1 MSLRF
6 IDKYEVISTLGRGSM
21 GVVYKAKDPEIG
33 RLVAIKTLKSV
44 FMGDDASGN
53 EALQRFRQESRSAGR
68 LHHPNI
74 VTIFEAGR
82 AESGSPYIVM
92 EYIEGKSLEAMVA
105 EQRALDPVAALHYL
119 AQISSAVDY
128 AHSQNVIHR
137 DLKPSNIIVDARHRP
152 YLLDFGV
159 AKLSDTSLTPA
170 GTVVGTPSYMS
181 PEQIRGAQLDGRTDI
196 FSLAVV
202 AFEVLT
208 GTRPFPGTD
217 FTTVVSNII
226 HKEPLSLDEVGSNL
240 NRAIEPVLR
249 KGLAKE
255 RDERFQSALE
265 LIDGL
270 ARVLGVVIDGT
281 GIAGGYVPGMKL
293 RDASKEASSRDRAS
307 TVLGTFYPQGVVAST
322 PATDSSAERTVFG
335 GSTSAAPAAESGGLP
350 PIGAPTFSTGVSYTN
365 GVEHSSGGSSRH
377 RDSLSTIE
385 EDPENIILESES
397 SAKALRAHNRSRFR
411 RTVIALLV
419 VLLGLM
425 IVPFVVPKY
434 LPKGG
439 FFHPAADVEPTP
451 VVESD
456 SPPVESRPEPTV
468 AASKGD
474 ASIGSTPP
482 SATAPSGGTVVSD
495 PAVSDPV
502 PSAPGIKP
510 EEIIAP
516 TYGYNDATAQKLTDG
531 QLLYLLQHAS
541 SHGPEVL
548 RAVIAEAGKRE
559 KTALSE
565 VLIPVTR
572 HADYKVRVDALK
584 ALGKPFHYAQP
595 AVTAAIIAALKDDE
609 FIVRGF
615 AVKLLSRLPDPA
627 ARAALEERLL
637 VEKNTVVLDVLKTSI
652 GQQAGSK

>member
-181 PEQIRGAQLDGRTDI
+181 PEQIRGSQLDGRTDI

-208 GTRPFPGTD
+208 GTRPFPGND

-226 HKEPLSLDEVGSNL
+226 HKEPLSLDDVGSSL

-255 RDERFQSALE
+255 RDDRFQSALE

-293 RDASKEASSRDRAS
+293 RDASKEASARDRAS
-307 TVLGTFYPQGVVAST
+307 TVLGTFYPQGVVAQGGEVAADRT
-322 PATDSSAERTVFG
+322 LFSAG
-335 GSTSAAPAAESGGLP
+335 GSQSSVSEVESGGLP
-350 PIGAPTFSTGVSYTN
+350 PIGQATPGYAN
-365 GVEHSSGGSSRH
+365 GVEHPAGGSHGSSRH

-385 EDPENIILESES
+385 EDPENIVLESES
-397 SAKALRAHNRSRFR
+397 SSQALKAHKRGRFR

-419 VLLGLM
+419 VLLGILL
-425 IVPFVVPKY
+425 VPFVMPKY
-434 LPKGG
+434 MPGGTKATPEVTGPEPVKVAERTDLPKPDQTSPVVAAT
-439 FFHPAADVEPTP
+439 PAAEPT
-451 VVESD
+451 VA
-456 SPPVESRPEPTV
+456 RPEPTV
-468 AASKGD
+468 AAVPVV
-474 ASIGSTPP
+474 ASGINPE
-482 SATAPSGGTVVSD
+482 AVAAPS
-495 PAVSDPV
+495 
-502 PSAPGIKP
+502 
-510 EEIIAP
+510 
-516 TYGYNDATAQKLTDG
+516 YGYNDATAQKLTDG
-531 QLLYLLQHAS
+531 QLLYLLQNAS

-548 RAVIAEAGKRE
+548 RAVIAESGRRE
-559 KTALSE
+559 KTPLSE
-565 VLIPVTR
+565 VLILVAR
-572 HADYKVRVDALK
+572 HSDYKVRVDALK

-637 VEKNTVVLDVLKTSI
+637 VEKNTVVLDVLKSSI
-652 GQQAGSK
+652 GQQANPK

>member
-181 PEQIRGAQLDGRTDI
+181 PEQIRGSQLDGRTDI

-208 GTRPFPGTD
+208 GTRPFPGND

-226 HKEPLSLDEVGSNL
+226 HKEPLSLDDVGSSL

-293 RDASKEASSRDRAS
+293 REASKEASSRDRAS
-307 TVLGTFYPQGVVAST
+307 TVLGTFYPQGVVGQGSEA
-322 PATDSSAERTVFG
+322 AADRTLFAQTNIQSG
-335 GSTSAAPAAESGGLP
+335 AESGGLP
-350 PIGAPTFSTGVSYTN
+350 PIGQATPGYAN
-365 GVEHSSGGSSRH
+365 GVEHPTGGSFGSSRP

-385 EDPENIILESES
+385 EDPENIVLESES
-397 SAKALRAHNRSRFR
+397 SAQALQARKRGRFR
-411 RTVIALLV
+411 RTIIALLV
-419 VLLGLM
+419 VLLGVLL
-425 IVPFVVPKY
+425 VPFVMPEYMPKAIK
-434 LPKGG
+434 LPSESPK
-439 FFHPAADVEPTP
+439 
-451 VVESD
+451 VVEQPDGAS
-456 SPPVESRPEPTV
+456 PEPTV
-468 AASKGD
+468 PVVMEQPVAEPTVALATPTAAPEPVAALG
-474 ASIGSTPP
+474 IRPETVV
-482 SATAPSGGTVVSD
+482 APS
-495 PAVSDPV
+495 
-502 PSAPGIKP
+502 
-510 EEIIAP
+510 
-516 TYGYNDATAQKLTDG
+516 YGYNDATAQKLTDG
-531 QLLYLLQHAS
+531 QLLYLLQNAS

-548 RAVIAEAGKRE
+548 RAVIAEAGRRE
-559 KTALSE
+559 KTPLSE
-565 VLIPVTR
+565 VLIQVAR

-637 VEKNTVVLDVLKTSI
+637 VEKNTVVLDVLKSSI
-652 GQQAGSK
+652 GQQANPK